1 MYTYTA
7 TEQSDGRWELRASDG
22 QLLHYTR
29 GALQVLALCN
39 LRGRMVPSAESWEV
53 RWRARSDSGRAAVQA
68 VTGAALT
75 DAELSYLL

>member
-7 TEQSDGRWELRASDG
+7 TEQSDGRWELRADDG

-39 LRGRMVPSAESWEV
+39 LRGRMVPAAASWEV
-53 RWRARSDSGRAAVQA
+53 KWKWKSPIGKAAVRA
-68 VTGAALT
+68 VTGG
-75 DAELSYLL
+75 